1 MKKWI
6 LIFFSLLILFLVAV
20 YLYIPGKIVVTRSI
34 AANANQSGVY
44 RFLTD
49 ASNWSGWWPGS
60 SVTDNGGDTVFES
73 AGYRFHKPMPGYN
86 QFSLMVEKGGG
97 TDSSFLQLFSPG
109 GDSLTIAW
117 TASIN
122 TGSNPITKFR
132 NYFKA
137 KELGKTL
144 NIVLTAMEKHI
155 SNAKN
160 IYGIPIRKEK
170 VKTEFLASM
179 RNSFSQYPS
188 TSDVYEMINKI
199 RNHIVREQAKEID
212 HPMVHIKTYDS
223 THFEAQ
229 VAIPV
234 DKALKETADISLKR
248 MLTNGNILVAEVTG
262 GRTKTD
268 HAMKQLE
275 LYVSDH
281 KYYNVAL
288 PFHSLV
294 TDRKNEQDTS
304 KWVTRI
310 YYPIL

>member
-1 MKKWI
+1 MKKWVVI
-6 LIFFSLLILFLVAV
+6 VFSLVTLFLVAV
-20 YLYIPGKIVVTRSI
+20 YFFIPGKIVVTRSI
-34 AANANQSGVY
+34 AANANQNGVY

-49 ASNWSGWWPGS
+49 ASNWSTWWPGS
-60 SVTDNGGDTVFES
+60 SLTGKGGDTVFETG
-73 AGYRFHKPMPGYN
+73 GYRFQKPMPGYN
-86 QFSLMVEKGGG
+86 RFNLMVEKGGD

-117 TASIN
+117 TASVN
-122 TGSNPITKFR
+122 TGSNPINKIR

-155 SNAKN
+155 SDAKN
-160 IYGIPIRKEK
+160 IYGIPIKKEK
-170 VKTEFLASM
+170 VKTEFLVAM
-179 RNSFSQYPS
+179 ENTFSQYPS
-188 TSDVYEMINKI
+188 TVDIYQMINKI
-199 RNHIVREQAKEID
+199 RNYLVQEHAKEAD
-212 HPMVHIKTYDS
+212 HPMVHIKSYDS
-223 THFEAQ
+223 THFQAQ

-234 DKALKETADISLKR
+234 DKALTETADISLKR

-262 GRTKTD
+262 GKTKTD
-268 HAMKQLE
+268 DAMKQVE
-275 LYVSDH
+275 IYVSDH

-288 PFHSLV
+288 PFYSLV
-294 TDRKNEQDTS
+294 TDRMNVQDTS